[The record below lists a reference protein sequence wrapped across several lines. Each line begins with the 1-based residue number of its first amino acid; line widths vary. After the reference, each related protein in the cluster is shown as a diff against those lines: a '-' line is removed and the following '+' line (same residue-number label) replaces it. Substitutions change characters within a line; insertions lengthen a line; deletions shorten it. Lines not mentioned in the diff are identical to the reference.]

1 MKAKGVMYR
10 EATNV
15 LSERAEGARTA
26 IAEIDRERGVR
37 ARELAAIEQRLG
49 APPSPLWPRVRPLVI
64 SGTLVVLAA
73 ATLLQTARVEM
84 VSRSTS
90 TSVQLYLGSEPARL
104 HASYE

>member
-1 MKAKGVMYR
+1 MYR
-10 EATNV
+10 EATGV

-37 ARELAAIEQRLG
+37 ARELAALEQRLG
-49 APPSPLWPRVRPLVI
+49 APASPLWPRVRPLVVA
-64 SGTLVVLAA
+64 SALVALAVA
-73 ATLLQTARVEM
+73 ALLQTARVEM

-90 TSVQLYLGSEPARL
+90 TSVQLYLGNEPARL